1 MSEMTKNNGRWEYK
15 ATVLA
20 GANDVLY
27 MPRLWEHKPATVG
40 VSPGSG
46 GTALVEYTLAPYA
59 DVEADPSAVTWRAWP
74 YGEVSTDT
82 DDVLDGPVTALRTTA
97 TTADAQWEV
106 LV

>member
-1 MSEMTKNNGRWEYK
+1 MSKMTKTEGRWEHK
-15 ATVLA
+15 KTVLA

-27 MPRLWEHKPATVG
+27 MPRLFNRPPATVG
-40 VSPGSG
+40 VSPGAG

-74 YGEVSTDT
+74 EGNVSSDT
-82 DDVLDGPVTALRTTA
+82 DELLEGPVTALRMTA
-97 TTADAQWEV
+97 TTADADWEV